1 MHSERTVGFEM
12 TNRENL
18 LANFSADGA
27 LLTMQHGAEYENIF
41 ACWDWRRIP
50 GTTAYDDGAP
60 IKCSDDA
67 DEKRNRSRWV
77 GGLAADGLLCTTM
90 ELRRDSLRAVK
101 SNFLFEEIVVAV
113 GAGIRN
119 DAPPRELFT
128 TLEQNRLR
136 GEVVAGTSG
145 GRLSIPEERPT
156 GRSFRPGEVQW
167 IHHDGRGYLLL
178 DEQEVRLSTAM
189 QHGKWDPIDPF
200 YRDRA
205 DSARIFKC
213 WVEHRCDTA
222 GSYAYAILP
231 CRNAKQTARTAA
243 KRPVELL
250 RNDDACQ
257 AVKYGR
263 TVCAVFRRPGSVG
276 AGGLTLRV
284 DAPAVVAIDLRTKRI
299 AASSPCAS
307 ALNVS
312 LSDGK
317 RRRTASLSLPDGDA
331 MQGTT
336 VCGRLK

>member
-1 MHSERTVGFEM
+1 M
-12 TNRENL
+12 
-18 LANFSADGA
+18 
-27 LLTMQHGAEYENIF
+27 
-41 ACWDWRRIP
+41 
-50 GTTAYDDGAP
+50 
-60 IKCSDDA
+60 
-67 DEKRNRSRWV
+67 
-77 GGLAADGLLCTTM
+77 
-90 ELRRDSLRAVK
+90 
-101 SNFLFEEIVVAV
+101 
-113 GAGIRN
+113 
-119 DAPPRELFT
+119 
-128 TLEQNRLR
+128 
-136 GEVVAGTSG
+136 
-145 GRLSIPEERPT
+145 
-156 GRSFRPGEVQW
+156 QW

-213 WVEHRCDTA
+213 WVAHRCDTA

-276 AGGLTLRV
+276 TGGLTLRV

-317 RRRTASLSLPDGDA
+317 RRRAASLSLPDGDA
-331 MQGTT
+331 MQGAT

>member
-1 MHSERTVGFEM
+1 M
-12 TNRENL
+12 
-18 LANFSADGA
+18 
-27 LLTMQHGAEYENIF
+27 
-41 ACWDWRRIP
+41 
-50 GTTAYDDGAP
+50 
-60 IKCSDDA
+60 
-67 DEKRNRSRWV
+67 
-77 GGLAADGLLCTTM
+77 
-90 ELRRDSLRAVK
+90 
-101 SNFLFEEIVVAV
+101 
-113 GAGIRN
+113 
-119 DAPPRELFT
+119 
-128 TLEQNRLR
+128 EQNRLR

-276 AGGLTLRV
+276 TGGLTLRV

-317 RRRTASLSLPDGDA
+317 RRRAASLSLPDGDA
-331 MQGTT
+331 MQGAT

>member
-1 MHSERTVGFEM
+1 MAATGRPGSREFARIAKRNLRPGGREAAGSSYYWRSDCGIHRSKRWYASVRMHSERTVGFEM

-27 LLTMQHGAEYENIF
+27 LLDHAARGRNTRIFF

-60 IKCSDDA
+60 IQVQRRRRR
-67 DEKRNRSRWV
+67 KRNRSRWV

-90 ELRRDSLRAVK
+90 ELRRDSLGP
-101 SNFLFEEIVVAV
+101 SNRTSCSKRSSWRWAPASGTTRRRGSSSRRWSRTGCAARSSQEPPA
-113 GAGIRN
+113 AG
-119 DAPPRELFT
+119 
-128 TLEQNRLR
+128 
-136 GEVVAGTSG
+136 S
-145 GRLSIPEERPT
+145 SIPEERPT
-156 GRSFRPGEVQW
+156 GRYFRPGEVQW

-263 TVCAVFRRPGSVG
+263 TVCAVFRRPG
-276 AGGLTLRV
+276 
-284 DAPAVVAIDLRTKRI
+284 
-299 AASSPCAS
+299 ASGPE
-307 ALNVS
+307 
-312 LSDGK
+312 G
-317 RRRTASLSLPDGDA
+317 
-331 MQGTT
+331 
-336 VCGRLK
+336 